1 MPRKLFYSLP
11 CLLLA
16 ACADTSEKYR
26 DTHHLELP
34 PTLAIEHTNSTP
46 AETSDSPTET
56 VSSKPSKKKS
66 ILEGIEQLAEKEGKP
81 ILQINTRLDRA
92 WDLTETA
99 LKLAD
104 IEILDKNRNDLSF
117 QVNYDPDARGLLN
130 FFNNQYEAADYT
142 LTLKEAISG
151 IEVSAR
157 LAQKSSNGEPQEGN
171 NDASAELIKR
181 LHQVLQEK
189 IINRD
194 NSGS

>member
-1 MPRKLFYSLP
+1 MPRKLIYSLP
-11 CLLLA
+11 CVLLA
-16 ACADTSEKYR
+16 ACADTSDKYR
-26 DTHHLELP
+26 DIQHLEMP
-34 PTLAIEHTNSTP
+34 PTLIIEHTASAPT
-46 AETSDSPTET
+46 ETSDTPTET
-56 VSSKPSKKKS
+56 ISGKATKKKS
-66 ILEGIEQLAEKEGKP
+66 ILEGIEQLAEKDGKP

-130 FFNNQYEAADYT
+130 FFSNQYDAANYA
-142 LTLKEAISG
+142 LSLKEATSG
-151 IEVSAR
+151 IEVSAK
-157 LAQKSSNGEPQEGN
+157 LAQKTANGETQESAH
-171 NDASAELIKR
+171 DASDELIKR

-189 IINRD
+189 VINRD